1 MHSVIDTNEI
11 QVLVASPCISFFK
24 IRSRRQKEMIERG
37 YHGLEGGF
45 EEGGKGEKEGFGF

>member
-1 MHSVIDTNEI
+1 MKYIF
-11 QVLVASPCISFFK
+11 LVASPCISFFK